1 VQRQREG
8 EGLNVHLDT
17 DGFSARLP
25 RQAEAAIFSIVQE
38 AVNNA
43 RKHAEAKNVWIVTR
57 EQNNFLTI
65 TVQDDGR
72 GFDVGSVEGEY
83 AKRGSLGLL
92 NMRERAEIAN
102 AKLTIASQVGKGTLI
117 SLVLPIEDGGKV
129 Q

>member
-1 VQRQREG
+1 M
-8 EGLNVHLDT
+8 HLDT

-25 RQAEAAIFSIVQE
+25 RQAEAAIFYIVQE

-92 NMRERAEIAN
+92 NMRERGEN
-102 AKLTIASQVGKGTLI
+102 REEGKLAICPTDHCTDRKSV
-117 SLVLPIEDGGKV
+117 V
-129 Q
+129 